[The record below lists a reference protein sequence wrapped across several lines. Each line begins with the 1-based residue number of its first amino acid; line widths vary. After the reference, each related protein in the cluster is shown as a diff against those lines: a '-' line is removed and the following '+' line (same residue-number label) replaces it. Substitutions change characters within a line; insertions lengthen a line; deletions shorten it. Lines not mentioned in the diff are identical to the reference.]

1 MPKTRNKLATDFV
14 KSAETVSSSLTRT
27 TSKYFSSKTNVIET
41 NKLNKSSSLSKTVT
55 HKTARKHTNIEAE
68 ESSTNISANTL
79 EKRFDK
85 EPPIP
90 PVGWEEVYNAI
101 KEYRKNIIAP
111 VDTMGCERLA
121 DEPSD
126 NITPQVLIYY
136 SKLYCKNIH

>member
-1 MPKTRNKLATDFV
+1 MPKTRNKLRADFAN
-14 KSAETVSSSLTRT
+14 STETMSPSLTRT
-27 TSKYFSSKTNVIET
+27 TSKYFSSKTNVTET

-55 HKTARKHTNIEAE
+55 HKTTRKHINIETE
-68 ESSTNISANTL
+68 ESSANTNVNNL
-79 EKRFDK
+79 EKRLDK
-85 EPPIP
+85 EPPTSP

-126 NITPQVLIYY
+126 NITPQVLIY
-136 SKLYCKNIH
+136 

>member
-14 KSAETVSSSLTRT
+14 NSTETISSSLTRT
-27 TSKYFSSKTNVIET
+27 TSKYFSSKTSVIET

-55 HKTARKHTNIEAE
+55 LKTARKHTNIEAE
-68 ESSTNISANTL
+68 ESSINISANTL

-101 KEYRKNIIAP
+101 KEYRTNIIAP

-136 SKLYCKNIH
+136 SKLYCNNIH